1 MEMYFYCRN
10 IEIYNVLHI
19 VILRGVISLTVFT
32 YCSIEITIFFSL
44 QTLWF
49 QFLSN
54 LVLSTLKM
62 SEYPPHVGGRGQY
75 ILQVPVNEYVHKFKE
90 FETMQVLRLPD
101 HEEVGNLLTC
111 FANKLGR
118 SSSNRNGSLL
128 YVIDFEL
135 RSASNP
141 LLWANHLEPTKL
153 LSHKRF
159 SVFDNSGDTM
169 LSPDVGLFPS
179 LVGNPVRGGGA
190 SSCRRDLLSIC
201 RSVFWC
207 CSLELGES
215 LLKRWVSSFTTG
227 LIFPVSSSY

>member
-1 MEMYFYCRN
+1 MYFHYRN
-10 IEIYNVLHI
+10 IESYNVLNI

-44 QTLWF
+44 QTLWS

-62 SEYPPHVGGRGQY
+62 SEYPPHVEGRGQY
-75 ILQVPVNEYVHKFKE
+75 ILQVPVNEYVYKFKE
-90 FETMQVLRLPD
+90 CENASFKFPTM
-101 HEEVGNLLTC
+101 EEDRNFLTC
-111 FANKLGR
+111 FANRLGR

-190 SSCRRDLLSIC
+190 SNCRRDLLSIC
-201 RSVFWC
+201 RSEFWC